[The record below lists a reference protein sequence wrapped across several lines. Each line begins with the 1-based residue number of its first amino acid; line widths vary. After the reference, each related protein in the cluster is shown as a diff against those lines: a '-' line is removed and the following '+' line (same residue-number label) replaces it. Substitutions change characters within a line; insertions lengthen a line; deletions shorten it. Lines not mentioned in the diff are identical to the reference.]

1 MKFLEV
7 FGKLLISVGVGILL
21 FVAWTL
27 KGTGLYTSSQQSALA
42 DEFGAAPHLEAN
54 NTGGPPDGYAPEP
67 GEPVFRLRIPSIQLG
82 ALVVEGVGTEE
93 LRKGPGHY
101 PECRRSFP
109 PPLCM
114 EFDSPWPGETGRVI
128 VSGHRTTYGQP
139 FWDLDKLRRGDEVV
153 TVTRWGTFRYQVT
166 RKQIV
171 QPTDATI
178 VRPSDVAELVLTTCE
193 PRFSAAQRLIVY
205 AELTR

>member
-1 MKFLEV
+1 MKVVEV
-7 FGKLLISVGVGILL
+7 IGKFLISVGVGILL

-27 KGTGLYTSSQQSALA
+27 WGTRLYTDGQQAALA
-42 DEFGAAPHLEAN
+42 DEFGAAPRVSVSRS
-54 NTGGPPDGYAPEP
+54 GGPPEGYAPAR
-67 GEPVFRLRIPSIQLG
+67 GEAVFRLRIPSIRLIR
-82 ALVVEGVGTEE
+82 LVVEGVGSEE

-101 PECRRSFP
+101 PECRRGFS

-114 EFDSPWPGETGRVI
+114 DFDSPWPGETGRVI

-139 FWDLDKLRRGDEVV
+139 FWDLDKLERGDEIV
-153 TVTRWGTFRYQVT
+153 TVTKWGTFTYEVT

-178 VRPSDVAELVLTTCE
+178 VRPSDVAELVLTTCN
-193 PRFSAAQRLIVY
+193 PRFSASQRLIVY
-205 AELTR
+205 AELRR

>member
-1 MKFLEV
+1 MRFLEV

-27 KGTGLYTSSQQSALA
+27 WGTGLYTGSQQSALA
-42 DEFGAAPHLEAN
+42 DEFGAAPRLEAN
-54 NTGGPPDGYAPEP
+54 DTGGPPDGYAPEP

-82 ALVVEGVGTEE
+82 TLVVEGVGTEE

-101 PECRRSFP
+101 PECRRGFP

-114 EFDSPWPGETGRVI
+114 DFDSPWPGETGRVI

-153 TVTRWGTFRYQVT
+153 TVTKWGRFRYEVT